1 LTGCD
6 EDSIPGIVYIPP
18 GNSKY
23 ASIDALSE
31 IENEFQTFKKI
42 LNIFFYM
49 VILIAGLQKNPMLLI
64 LKENQ
69 VTMRMLNIYL

>member
-6 EDSIPGIVYIPP
+6 DDSIHGIAYIPP
-18 GNSKY
+18 ENSKY